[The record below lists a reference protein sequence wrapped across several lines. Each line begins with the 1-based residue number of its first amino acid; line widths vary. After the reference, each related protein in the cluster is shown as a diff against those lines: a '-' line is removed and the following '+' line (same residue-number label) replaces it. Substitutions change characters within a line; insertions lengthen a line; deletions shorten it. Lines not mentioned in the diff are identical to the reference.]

1 MEMQNLR
8 RVGKTWELCAGCLL
22 VVVGIGL
29 IDCAEDLPLELWTM
43 VAMCAGGIL
52 ACLRGEQRISV
63 VSSPRIIAEQEA
75 ACIRYMVHEGLI
87 EELLPQMSKKIT
99 EETD

>member
-8 RVGKTWELCAGCLL
+8 RVGKTWGTLRWMSPRRSWNRINRLR
-22 VVVGIGL
+22 V
-29 IDCAEDLPLELWTM
+29 PLEFWTM

-63 VSSPRIIAEQEA
+63 VSSAKIIAEQEA